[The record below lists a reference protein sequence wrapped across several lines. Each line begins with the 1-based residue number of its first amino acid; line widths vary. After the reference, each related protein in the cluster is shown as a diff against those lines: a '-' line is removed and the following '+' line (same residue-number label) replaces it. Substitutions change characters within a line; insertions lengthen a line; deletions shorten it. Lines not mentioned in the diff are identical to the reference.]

1 MYEICMKNR
10 RSRNRES
17 IDGYRA
23 NDFAH
28 GAAESEMLSFRS
40 VAKWVTSPTRLL
52 ELATRFPQGHRV
64 GDTALET
71 DVCAVTFDAACPQ
84 DQPLFLFTNFVQD
97 VRETLVRS

>member
-1 MYEICMKNR
+1 M
-10 RSRNRES
+10 ES
-17 IDGYRA
+17 SDGYGT

-84 DQPLFLFTNFVQD
+84 DQPRFCTQISYKMYERHLLDRDTKLD
-97 VRETLVRS
+97 